1 MSRQTTVI
9 FAVVSGSGMVRL
21 NGSQIQFNA
30 TVTVTDGD
38 TISISKRGN
47 KKFNVSLSNT
57 GATYP
62 IVLAGTN
69 VLPSSGPYTFNYK
82 TGNYT
87 ALVGSEGGGDVNF
100 NIPTARFE
108 DMITA
113 DVIDNATFFTYDNS
127 ELVSTNIRSP
137 KVICFDSSTPIFKF
151 ILFYYD
157 LTAQELRSLIWTYD
171 TASGAYVYGAVTT
184 IDTTGD
190 LQAIPTLA
198 LSKSNYNLDVVKISS
213 TKCFVLYYIKD
224 FAPNVVN
231 LKLMTCTISGTT
243 VTPAASASLI
253 ASDVIFLGSTA
264 PFYSRIKLLT
274 TDEYLVLYSSGGLS
288 FYSRIVFV
296 DGVAPDGYTLSAV
309 QLTSAGAKDIYGI
322 QGFEII
328 DANNFVVTCTT
339 DNVDLLGG
347 VLAVKYSIAVH
358 NPFSIIQGA
367 AFSLFED
374 LTVIVGVGTY
384 GQGDVIKLS
393 TDKYVFYISTTS
405 NGGPPLRQLSLASY
419 DGTTFANLS
428 SVGTS
433 IETLAYAS
441 ATSFLSYSYYSGDQ
455 RILKYDTS
463 GDLLTTTTTLS
474 VSLATIEENSIC
486 VFDTSNSRFQVSN
499 IYDATS
505 YAVLSGTI
513 TPLAKMT
520 DFSAP
525 FLVTQGGGPLVPTTP
540 ATTMTVGL
548 LPSTTYYTHSQEGVV
563 NDIMFGLPQFIDD
576 QQGIIGSTDV
586 TGTILTFV

>member
-171 TASGAYVYGAVTT
+171 TASGAYVYGAVTK

-213 TKCFVLYYIKD
+213 TK
-224 FAPNVVN
+224 
-231 LKLMTCTISGTT
+231 
-243 VTPAASASLI
+243 
-253 ASDVIFLGSTA
+253 
-264 PFYSRIKLLT
+264 
-274 TDEYLVLYSSGGLS
+274 
-288 FYSRIVFV
+288 
-296 DGVAPDGYTLSAV
+296 
-309 QLTSAGAKDIYGI
+309 
-322 QGFEII
+322 
-328 DANNFVVTCTT
+328 
-339 DNVDLLGG
+339 
-347 VLAVKYSIAVH
+347 
-358 NPFSIIQGA
+358 
-367 AFSLFED
+367 
-374 LTVIVGVGTY
+374 
-384 GQGDVIKLS
+384 
-393 TDKYVFYISTTS
+393 
-405 NGGPPLRQLSLASY
+405 
-419 DGTTFANLS
+419 
-428 SVGTS
+428 
-433 IETLAYAS
+433 
-441 ATSFLSYSYYSGDQ
+441 
-455 RILKYDTS
+455 
-463 GDLLTTTTTLS
+463 
-474 VSLATIEENSIC
+474 
-486 VFDTSNSRFQVSN
+486 
-499 IYDATS
+499 
-505 YAVLSGTI
+505 
-513 TPLAKMT
+513 
-520 DFSAP
+520 
-525 FLVTQGGGPLVPTTP
+525 
-540 ATTMTVGL
+540 
-548 LPSTTYYTHSQEGVV
+548 
-563 NDIMFGLPQFIDD
+563 
-576 QQGIIGSTDV
+576 
-586 TGTILTFV
+586 